1 MNGIEKITARIDAEV
16 QAEIERILA
25 DARAEADRVAG
36 GYQAQAQ
43 AEAAELKAKNE
54 KAAAE
59 REERLVSV
67 AQMEARK
74 AGLGAKQEMVE
85 KAYALALDKL
95 CSLPEAQYVET
106 VADLL
111 VKAAPAGHGAVI
123 FAPAERERVGAAA
136 VALANERLHG
146 GRLTL
151 ADETRPLRGG
161 FILCDGKVEVNCSF
175 DTLVRLQKNET
186 AGAVAKHLFPE
197 T

>member
-36 GYQAQAQ
+36 GYQAQAK

-67 AQMEARK
+67 AQ
-74 AGLGAKQEMVE
+74 MVE

>member
-36 GYQAQAQ
+36 GYQAQAK

-74 AGLGAKQEMVE
+74 AGLGAKPGNGGKGVCPGIGQ
-85 KAYALALDKL
+85 ALLFAGG
-95 CSLPEAQYVET
+95 T
-106 VADLL
+106 VM
-111 VKAAPAGHGAVI
+111 
-123 FAPAERERVGAAA
+123 
-136 VALANERLHG
+136 
-146 GRLTL
+146 
-151 ADETRPLRGG
+151 
-161 FILCDGKVEVNCSF
+161 
-175 DTLVRLQKNET
+175 
-186 AGAVAKHLFPE
+186 
-197 T
+197 